1 VWANST
7 FAAHNKLWGAGLRP
21 NKDFPMSMDFQEMPA
36 LGTHAFE
43 AIAAA
48 TASTA
53 KGLQAIMAETT
64 DYSRKSF
71 ENSRVLAEKLA
82 GAKKI
87 DEAIQ
92 LQTDFTKSAYE
103 DFIAQATKIGNL
115 YSDLAK
121 EAFRL
126 NFLAPARPRVSVLS
140 KAPVAAK
147 GR

>member
-1 VWANST
+1 MPGEINS
-7 FAAHNKLWGAGLRP
+7 FAVRNKLEGAGFTP
-21 NKDFPMSMDFQEMPA
+21 DKDIRMSMDFQEMPA

-53 KGLQAIMAETT
+53 KGLQAIVAETT
-64 DYSRKSF
+64 DYSMKSF

-103 DFIAQATKIGNL
+103 DFFAQAAKIGNL

-121 EAFRL
+121 EAFKL
-126 NFLAPARPRVSVLS
+126 NFLARAQPKVS
-140 KAPVAAK
+140 AAAK
-147 GR
+147 PLRER